1 MEVYYWL
8 DRNQEVDFVLRSSKE
23 LAAFEVK
30 SGRTRTRLPGMTA
43 FSNAFR
49 PKRQLLIGQEGI
61 PPEEFLTAPV
71 DRWLA

>member
-1 MEVYYWL
+1 L
-8 DRNQEVDFVLRSSKE
+8 
-23 LAAFEVK
+23 
-30 SGRTRTRLPGMTA
+30 TA

-61 PPEEFLTAPV
+61 PLEEFLTAPV